1 MIQGSSTV
9 AREAAVVEERDC
21 SASDFDQFGRTVLE
35 DVLVVWSVEGG
46 RRERLL
52 VEAQRGQ
59 VRVPVEERERD
70 VPQQEQKGKAKV
82 EGAVVVAVVDMGV
95 GEVTVREREVN
106 GKEGRNKGILMGGQY
121 FLVIKSRHHDKGF
134 LC

>member
-106 GKEGRNKGILMGGQY
+106 GKP
-121 FLVIKSRHHDKGF
+121 
-134 LC
+134 